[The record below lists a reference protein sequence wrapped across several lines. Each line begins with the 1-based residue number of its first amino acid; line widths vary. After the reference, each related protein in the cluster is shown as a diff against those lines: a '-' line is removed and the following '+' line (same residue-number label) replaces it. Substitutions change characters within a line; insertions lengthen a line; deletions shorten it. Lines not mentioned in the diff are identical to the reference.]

1 MPSNKRSSSSS
12 RSRSSSRGR
21 TASKSQVT
29 TDHDEIQ
36 KWVEK
41 RNGKPACVKG
51 TGGRGDAGVLRID
64 YPGYSG
70 EETLQPMDWSEWF
83 EKFDEANLAFLY
95 QEQTSKGA
103 PSRFSKLVNRKS
115 ADSGA
120 SGRHGRSAR

>member
-1 MPSNKRSSSSS
+1 MQRAKLLSMRRVVARSLLPVPISRTLNQREVARGSITPARKFRSEVHMPSNKRSSSSS

-36 KWVEK
+36 KWVEE

-70 EETLQPMDWSEWF
+70 
-83 EKFDEANLAFLY
+83 
-95 QEQTSKGA
+95 
-103 PSRFSKLVNRKS
+103 
-115 ADSGA
+115 
-120 SGRHGRSAR
+120 